1 MKNCSTVT
9 CHLADL
15 AELTMRES
23 AGRADQSKE
32 CTKREDVHLRE
43 HKAENLTFREQS
55 ADANVASE
63 AI

>member
-1 MKNCSTVT
+1 
-9 CHLADL
+9 
-15 AELTMRES
+15 MRES